1 MSAGKVL
8 PIKGSENRR
17 QPPRTDAN
25 DTTGGT
31 FDTDGRRV
39 IQHRNGE
46 LPRILD
52 EVARSLA
59 EANANLYRYAGRL
72 ARVYQAGEA
81 TSGAVRRPVGALMV
95 HPVES
100 AHLVELAG
108 RAARHEKWD
117 SRAGDYVPCDMPR
130 RVADSFLARGHWP
143 EQPELNG
150 FVETPTVTPEG
161 RLIDAPG
168 YDMPTGLFSAYG
180 DIPGYARPPERL
192 TRSDAGRA
200 LAKIRELFDSFP
212 FVEESDRSS
221 MLAGVLTALLRRM
234 LPAAP
239 MFAITAPTPGTGK
252 TLLCETL
259 AILATD
265 RRASVL
271 SLGHDDAETEKR
283 LTGVLLAGDA
293 VISID
298 NIERPL
304 KGDLLCQVTTQQF
317 VRLRPL
323 GGSGMLSIPTH
334 ALMVATGNN
343 LAIVG
348 DLKRRVVLV
357 RLDAGTERPEQRTF
371 DRDHLATVSSRRG
384 EIITAA
390 LTLVL
395 SYLKAGAPRINGL
408 PSLGGFEL
416 WDRMVR
422 RPLVWLGLPDP
433 LQASE
438 GLRDQDPDIEAMRLL
453 FAAWVRVFSAGTPQK
468 VSDVLAESAVQE
480 NRYSGFV
487 YINDD
492 LRDALQLICAE
503 KPNSRRL
510 GYWLRAHRDR
520 IVDGLQL
527 KQCGTDGHAKV
538 SKWSVVKCG

>member
-1 MSAGKVL
+1 MSNVSSLDKAAEKL
-8 PIKGSENRR
+8 AKKRR
-17 QPPRTDAN
+17 FDAS
-25 DTTGGT
+25 
-31 FDTDGRRV
+31 GRRV
-39 IQHRNGE
+39 IQHVAGD
-46 LPRILD
+46 LPNILD
-52 EVARSLA
+52 QIGAALA
-59 EANANLYRYAGRL
+59 EANANLFRYAGRL
-72 ARVYQAGEA
+72 ARVYQASEP
-81 TSGAVRRPVGALMV
+81 TNDDVQRPAGALMV

-108 RAARHEKWD
+108 RAAAHEKWD
-117 SRAGDYVPCDMPR
+117 SRSSQFVPCDPPR
-130 RVADSFLARGHWP
+130 RVADSYLARGHWP
-143 EQPELNG
+143 ELHALNG
-150 FVETPTVTPEG
+150 FVEAPTITPEG
-161 RLIDAPG
+161 RLLDQPG
-168 YDMPTGLFSAYG
+168 YDPATGLFSAYAT
-180 DIPGYARPPERL
+180 IAGYQRPPEKP
-192 TRSDAGRA
+192 TKSDAERA
-200 LAKIRELFDSFP
+200 LATLRSLFESFP
-212 FVEESDRSS
+212 FVDDADRSA
-221 MLAGVLTALLRRM
+221 MLAGVLTAMLRRM

-259 AILATD
+259 AILATE

-334 ALMVATGNN
+334 ALLVATGNN
-343 LAIVG
+343 LSIIG
-348 DLKRRVVLV
+348 DLKRRVVLI
-357 RLDAGTERPEQRTF
+357 RLDAGTERPEQRSF
-371 DRDHLATVSSRRG
+371 DTDHLAAVAERRG

-390 LTLVL
+390 LTLTL
-395 SYLKAGAPRINGL
+395 SYLKTGAPKIDGL
-408 PSLGGFEL
+408 HALGGFET

-433 LQASE
+433 LLASE

-453 FAAWVRVFSAGTPQK
+453 CTIWQDTFSDDPKTVADVVKAGMATKLESKEPAN
-468 VSDVLAESAVQE
+468 AEL
-480 NRYSGFV
+480 Y
-487 YINDD
+487 
-492 LRDALQLICAE
+492 DALQLVCSE

-510 GYWLRAHRDR
+510 GYWLRGHRDR

-527 KQCGTDGHAKV
+527 RQAGNDGHAKV
-538 SKWSVVKCG
+538 NKWKVIKCG

>member
-1 MSAGKVL
+1 MSNVTSLEKAAERL
-8 PIKGSENRR
+8 AKGSKSGRR
-17 QPPRTDAN
+17 PKTEESSGTYDAN
-25 DTTGGT
+25 GK
-31 FDTDGRRV
+31 RV
-39 IQHRNGE
+39 IRHLAGE
-46 LPRILD
+46 LPSIIDQLG
-52 EVARSLA
+52 AALA
-59 EANANLYRYAGRL
+59 EANANLFRYAGRL
-72 ARVYQAGEA
+72 ARVYQAGEEQHGEVKRA
-81 TSGAVRRPVGALMV
+81 AGALLV
-95 HPVES
+95 HPVE
-100 AHLVELAG
+100 APHLQELGG
-108 RAARHEKWD
+108 RAADHEKWD
-117 SRAGDYVPCDMPR
+117 SRSTQFVPCDMPR
-130 RVADSFLARGHWP
+130 RVAEVYLARGHWP
-143 EQPELNG
+143 ELPALNG
-150 FVETPTVTPEG
+150 FVEAPTITPDW

-168 YDMPTGLFSAYG
+168 YDIATGLFSAYAT
-180 DIPGYARPPERL
+180 IAGYRRPPEKP
-192 TRSDAGRA
+192 TRNDALRA
-200 LAKIRELFDSFP
+200 LETLTALFESFP
-212 FVEESDRSS
+212 FVDESDRSA
-221 MLAGVLTALLRRM
+221 MLAGVLTSVLRRM

-334 ALMVATGNN
+334 ALLVATGNN
-343 LAIVG
+343 LSIVG

-357 RLDAGTERPEQRTF
+357 RLDAGIERPEQRTF
-371 DRDHLATVSSRRG
+371 DTDHLATVSAHRG

-395 SYLKAGAPRINGL
+395 SYGKAGAPTIDGL
-408 PSLGGFEL
+408 HALGGFEI

-422 RPLVWLGLPDP
+422 RPLVWLGMPDP
-433 LQASE
+433 LAASE

-453 FAAWVRVFSAGTPQK
+453 FSSWLAVFGNMPTTVADVVAAGNETSPMTQTYVNT
-468 VSDVLAESAVQE
+468 E
-480 NRYSGFV
+480 
-487 YINDD
+487 
-492 LRDALQLICAE
+492 LRDALQLVCAE
-503 KPNSRRL
+503 KLNSRRL
-510 GYWLRAHRDR
+510 GYWLRAHRER

-527 KQCGTDGHAKV
+527 RQSGADGHAKV
-538 SKWSVVKCG
+538 AKWRVIKCG

>member
-1 MSAGKVL
+1 MSNVSSLEKAAEKLARKKKSPTRTSGSFGADGK
-8 PIKGSENRR
+8 
-17 QPPRTDAN
+17 
-25 DTTGGT
+25 
-31 FDTDGRRV
+31 RV

-52 EVARSLA
+52 EVALSLA
-59 EANANLYRYAGRL
+59 DADANLFRYAGRL

-81 TSGAVRRPVGALMV
+81 THGPVRRAVGALMV

-108 RAARHEKWD
+108 RAAHHEKWD
-117 SRAGDYVPCDMPR
+117 SRSEEYVPCDMPR
-130 RVADSFLARGHWP
+130 RVADSFMARGHWP
-143 EQPELNG
+143 ELPALNG
-150 FVETPTVTPEG
+150 FVEAPTVTPEG
-161 RLIDAPG
+161 RLIDRPG
-168 YDMPTGLFSAYG
+168 YDIDTGLFCAYG
-180 DIPGYARPPERL
+180 DIHGYARPPE
-192 TRSDAGRA
+192 TPTKADALRA
-200 LAKIRELFDSFP
+200 LATLQSLFDSFP
-212 FVEESDRSS
+212 FVEDSDRSA
-221 MLAGVLTALLRRM
+221 MLAGVLTAMLRRM

-334 ALMVATGNN
+334 ALLVATGNN
-343 LAIVG
+343 LAIIG

-371 DRDHLATVSSRRG
+371 DRDHLATVSARRG

-390 LTLVL
+390 LTLAL
-395 SYLKAGAPRINGL
+395 FYLKAGAPRIAGL
-408 PSLGGFEL
+408 HALGGFEI

-438 GLRDQDPDIEAMRLL
+438 GLRDQDPDIEAMRL
-453 FAAWVRVFSAGTPQK
+453 FFTAWMRARLDASGPQK
-468 VSDVLAESAVQE
+468 VADVIAAASAVGQSE
-480 NRYSGFV
+480 NEE
-487 YINDD
+487 

-527 KQCGTDGHAKV
+527 KQSGTDGHAKV
-538 SKWSVVKCG
+538 SKWSVIKCG

>member
-1 MSAGKVL
+1 MTNVTSLEKAAEKLAKGG
-8 PIKGSENRR
+8 KGSRR
-17 QPPRTDAN
+17 PKAEKSSGTYDAN
-25 DTTGGT
+25 GK
-31 FDTDGRRV
+31 RV
-39 IQHRNGE
+39 IRHLAGE
-46 LPRILD
+46 LPSILD
-52 EVARSLA
+52 QLGAALA
-59 EANANLYRYAGRL
+59 EANANLFRYAGRL
-72 ARVYQAGEA
+72 ARVYQAGEEQHGDVKRA
-81 TSGAVRRPVGALMV
+81 AGALLV
-95 HPVES
+95 HPVEA
-100 AHLVELAG
+100 AHLQELGG
-108 RAARHEKWD
+108 RAADHEKWD
-117 SRAGDYVPCDMPR
+117 SRSTAFVPCDMPR
-130 RVADSFLARGHWP
+130 RVADVYLARGHWP
-143 EQPELNG
+143 ELPALNG
-150 FVETPTVTPEG
+150 FVEAPTITPDW
-161 RLIDAPG
+161 RLIDQPG
-168 YDMPTGLFSAYG
+168 YDIATGLFSAYAT
-180 DIPGYARPPERL
+180 IPGYRRPPEKP
-192 TRSDAGRA
+192 TRNDALRA
-200 LAKIRELFDSFP
+200 LDTLSALFESFP
-212 FVEESDRSS
+212 FVDDSDRSA
-221 MLAGVLTALLRRM
+221 MLAGVLTSVLRRM

-334 ALMVATGNN
+334 ALLVATGNN
-343 LAIVG
+343 LSIVG

-357 RLDAGTERPEQRTF
+357 RLDAGIERPEQRTF
-371 DRDHLATVSSRRG
+371 DTDHLASVSARRG

-395 SYLKAGAPRINGL
+395 SYGKAGAPTIAGL
-408 PSLGGFEL
+408 HALGGFEI

-433 LQASE
+433 LVASE

-453 FAAWVRVFSAGTPQK
+453 FSSWLAVFSNVPTTAPDVVAAGNETSPMTQT
-468 VSDVLAESAVQE
+468 
-480 NRYSGFV
+480 YS
-487 YINDD
+487 NTE
-492 LRDALQLICAE
+492 LRDALQLVCAE

-510 GYWLRAHRDR
+510 SFWLRAHRER

-527 KQCGTDGHAKV
+527 QQSGIDGHAKIAR
-538 SKWSVVKCG
+538 WRIVKCG

>member
-1 MSAGKVL
+1 MTAGKVL
-8 PIKGSENRR
+8 PIARTGNGRRPPVQENHK
-17 QPPRTDAN
+17 
-25 DTTGGT
+25 TTGGT
-31 FDTDGRRV
+31 FNADGQRV

-52 EVARSLA
+52 EVANSLA
-59 EANANLYRYAGRL
+59 DSNANLFRYAGRL

-81 TSGAVRRPVGALMV
+81 TNGPIRRAAGALMV

-100 AHLVELAG
+100 PHLVELAG

-117 SRAGDYVPCDMPR
+117 SRVGDYVPCDMPR
-130 RVADSFLARGHWP
+130 RVADCFLARGHWP
-143 EQPELNG
+143 ELPALNG
-150 FVETPTVTPEG
+150 FVEAPTVTPEG

-168 YDMPTGLFSAYG
+168 YDVATGLFCAYSA
-180 DIPGYARPPERL
+180 IPGYSRPPEKP
-192 TRSDAGRA
+192 TRADAMRA
-200 LAKIRELFDSFP
+200 LATLREMFDSFP
-212 FVEESDRSS
+212 FVEDSDRSS
-221 MLAGVLTALLRRM
+221 MLAGVLTAMLRRM

-334 ALMVATGNN
+334 ALLVATGNN

-371 DRDHLATVSSRRG
+371 DRDHLETVSARRG

-390 LTLVL
+390 LTLIL
-395 SYLKAGAPRINGL
+395 SYVQAGAPRIPGL
-408 PSLGGFEL
+408 HSLGGFEI

-438 GLRDQDPDIEAMRLL
+438 GLRDQDPDIESMRLL
-453 FAAWVRVFSAGTPQK
+453 FTAWVRVFANLGPQK
-468 VSDVLAESAVQE
+468 VADVLAASEARGQSE
-480 NRYSGFV
+480 NE
-487 YINDD
+487 D

-527 KQCGTDGHAKV
+527 KQSGTDGHAKV
-538 SKWSVVKCG
+538 GKWSVVKCG

>member
-1 MSAGKVL
+1 MA
-8 PIKGSENRR
+8 
-17 QPPRTDAN
+17 DAK
-25 DTTGGT
+25 
-31 FDTDGRRV
+31 
-39 IQHRNGE
+39 
-46 LPRILD
+46 
-52 EVARSLA
+52 
-59 EANANLYRYAGRL
+59 ANLYRYAGRL
-72 ARVYQAGEA
+72 ARVYQASEA
-81 TSGAVRRPVGALMV
+81 TSGDVCRPAGALMV
-95 HPVES
+95 HPVEP

-108 RAARHEKWD
+108 RAAIHEKWD
-117 SRAGDYVPCDMPR
+117 SRSMQFVPCDMPR
-130 RVADSFLARGHWP
+130 RAADCYLARGHWP
-143 EQPELNG
+143 ELPPLTG
-150 FVETPTVTPEG
+150 FVEGPTITPAA
-161 RLIDAPG
+161 RLIDQPG
-168 YDMPTGLFSAYG
+168 YDAETGLFAAYAT
-180 DIPGYARPPERL
+180 IAGYQRPPL
-192 TRSDAGRA
+192 KPSKIDAEQA
-200 LAKIRELFDSFP
+200 LAILCGLFDSFP
-212 FVEESDRSS
+212 FVDESDRAA
-221 MLAGVLTALLRRM
+221 MLAGVLTAMMRRM

-239 MFAITAPTPGTGK
+239 MFAITSPTPGTGK

-334 ALMVATGNN
+334 ALLVATGNN
-343 LAIVG
+343 LSIVG

-357 RLDAGTERPEQRTF
+357 RLDSGIERPEQRTF
-371 DRDHLATVSSRRG
+371 DTDHLATVSERRG

-390 LTLVL
+390 LTLTL
-395 SYLKAGAPRINGL
+395 SYLRSGAPKIAGL
-408 PSLGGFEL
+408 HALGGFEI

-422 RPLVWLGLPDP
+422 RPLVWIGLPDP
-433 LQASE
+433 LEASE

-453 FAAWVRVFSAGTPQK
+453 FSSWYASFASIPTTVADVVTAGMATTPMS
-468 VSDVLAESAVQE
+468 SD
-480 NRYSGFV
+480 
-487 YINDD
+487 YINAD
-492 LRDALQLICAE
+492 LRDALQLVCAE

-510 GYWLRAHRDR
+510 GYWLRAHRER

-527 KQCGTDGHAKV
+527 RQSGTDGHAKV
-538 SKWSVVKCG
+538 LRWSIVKCG